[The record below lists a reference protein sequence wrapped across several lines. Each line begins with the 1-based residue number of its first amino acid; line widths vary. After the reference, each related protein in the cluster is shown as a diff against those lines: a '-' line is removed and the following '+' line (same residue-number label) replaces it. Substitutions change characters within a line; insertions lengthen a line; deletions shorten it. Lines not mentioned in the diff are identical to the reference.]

1 MKEILEKLKNDPY
14 ANLLGINP
22 EEVSKGYA
30 RCFIDVAEKHLNFGG
45 FPHGGMLFSLADV
58 AFSGAAAS
66 VHMPTT
72 ALSVTT
78 NFCGTAKVGSKL
90 IAEAKLKSE
99 FRKFCYF
106 DIEVKTDTKLIASFN
121 GTAYKIT

>member
-1 MKEILEKLKNDPY
+1 MNEILDKLTSDPY
-14 ANLLGINP
+14 ANFLGITP
-22 EEVSKGYA
+22 EEVSRGYA
-30 RCFIDVAEKHLNFGG
+30 RCSIVVDKKHLNFGG

-66 VHMPTT
+66 IHMPTT

-78 NFCGTAKVGSKL
+78 NFCGAAKVDSKL

-99 FRKFCYF
+99 TRKFCYF
-106 DIEVKTDTKLIASFN
+106 DIEVKSESKLIASFN